1 MIITKTAIKK
11 ILCCWLKS
19 LNPLIIGLMIITL
32 LYLYRIYLDTF
43 CLNPLIIGSMIIT
56 ETADDV
62 KETAE
67 LKSLNPLIIGSMII
81 TAPSINKIPAPS
93 KYVLIPLSSGQ

>member
-1 MIITKTAIKK
+1 
-11 ILCCWLKS
+11 
-19 LNPLIIGLMIITL
+19 
-32 LYLYRIYLDTF
+32 
-43 CLNPLIIGSMIIT
+43 MIIT

-93 KYVLIPLSSGQ
+93 KYVLIPLSSGQWLSRSSKAIIINNVLKS

>member
-1 MIITKTAIKK
+1 
-11 ILCCWLKS
+11 
-19 LNPLIIGLMIITL
+19 MIITL

-43 CLNPLIIGSMIIT
+43 CLNPLIIGSMIITICLVPSYIAPIVSLNPLIIGSMIIT